1 MAPRGAKREREVWC
15 KQHSVVCGSGI
26 PRPIEHDVMELLFC
40 DFFWTCAG
48 RMGGRKKNN
57 PQLGQW
63 AVFGPAVQEP
73 VALRQ
78 HSRAKD

>member
-1 MAPRGAKREREVWC
+1 
-15 KQHSVVCGSGI
+15 
-26 PRPIEHDVMELLFC
+26 MELVFC

-57 PQLGQW
+57 PQRPRDVVAEDALSSALGQW

-78 HSRAKD
+78 HSRAKTKVLRNSIECCGAVI